1 MINKVSMQLVSELGD
16 ALPVK
21 DANANLESLLE
32 ITTAELFSEICKR
45 NNDTQDDEVRLD
57 EKFRFA
63 LNLREFKIDLEVF

>member
-21 DANANLESLLE
+21 DVNANLESLLE

-45 NNDTQDDEVRLD
+45 NNDTKDEEIRLD

-63 LNLREFKIDLEVF
+63 LNLREFMIDLEVF